1 MAAARSAALSAVSAA
16 KAPHIAAEVMMTA
29 TSAGHGVEIGMTAT
43 TGAAV
48 VLIAM
53 PAAVSTG
60 VAEFG
65 KARVIAEVADRSDP
79 RGAIGDVGLPTQ
91 TENPGLKL
99 SCE

>member
-1 MAAARSAALSAVSAA
+1 
-16 KAPHIAAEVMMTA
+16 MMTA
-29 TSAGHGVEIGMTAT
+29 TSACHGVEIGMTAT

-65 KARVIAEVADRSDP
+65 KARVTAEFADRSDP
-79 RGAIGDVGLPTQ
+79 RGAIGDVGPTNADR
-91 TENPGLKL
+91 ERGL
-99 SCE
+99 EVER